1 MEPSKLEDCHPKPEE
16 TPTNSVKKD
25 AAVEESETKV
35 EVEWNSKIKIE
46 PPSHDP
52 EFILTTKN
60 LERVREDLRQEEVL
74 KGQRSPIRIEQPPK
88 SPKSETVSLRDTL
101 IVTQCTKSK
110 HSFSIWNFSTEY
122 FSCQFCRQIDLK
134 LANSTAITL
143 KNFP

>member
-16 TPTNSVKKD
+16 TPTNSVNKD
-25 AAVEESETKV
+25 VAIEDSETKV

-88 SPKSETVSLRDTL
+88 SPKSEIVSLRDTS
-101 IVTQCTKSK
+101 IVAQCTKSK
-110 HSFSIWNFSTEY
+110 QSFSIWNFSTEY
-122 FSCQFCRQIDLK
+122 FSCQFFRQIDLK
-134 LANSTAITL
+134 LANSRV
-143 KNFP
+143 

>member
-88 SPKSETVSLRDTL
+88 SPKSETVSLRDTS
-101 IVTQCTKSK
+101 IVAQCTKSK
-110 HSFSIWNFSTEY
+110 QSFSIWNFSTCSA
-122 FSCQFCRQIDLK
+122 F
-134 LANSTAITL
+134 LACLGNTR
-143 KNFP
+143 

>member
-16 TPTNSVKKD
+16 TPTNSVNKD
-25 AAVEESETKV
+25 VAIEDSETKV

-88 SPKSETVSLRDTL
+88 SPKSETVSLRDTS
-101 IVTQCTKSK
+101 IVAQCTKSK
-110 HSFSIWNFSTEY
+110 QSFSIWNF
-122 FSCQFCRQIDLK
+122 FDGIL
-134 LANSTAITL
+134 LL
-143 KNFP
+143 PVFPSN